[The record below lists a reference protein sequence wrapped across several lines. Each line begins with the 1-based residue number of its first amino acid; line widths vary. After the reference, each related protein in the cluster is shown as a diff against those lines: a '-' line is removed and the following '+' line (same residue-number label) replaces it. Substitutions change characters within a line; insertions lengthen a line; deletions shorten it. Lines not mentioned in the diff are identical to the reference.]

1 MRKNKLLHQGI
12 EEYLAHLKVRG
23 LEPRSI
29 KTHRQ
34 PLTKALESWGN
45 IYINRI
51 EAHHID
57 LLFARGDW
65 GPRTRNM
72 YLGNLRQFF
81 AYCRRQKWVDRDF
94 DPSDGWRN
102 VKVPKEEMPRIGVE
116 EFLPLL
122 QAATEPRDR
131 AVVALGLFTFCR
143 GSEIQTLR
151 IRDINF
157 SESTVE
163 IYRHKTKEPDTL
175 PLVAELAQEMTL
187 WLNFYR
193 EQQGRLDPDWYL
205 VPSKGPLPMSWDHAL
220 GKLQPTGAPALL
232 RPTQPMTHPYRAVQ
246 RPLRAIGMDE
256 SGTGGHVLRRSGAR
270 ALFDRLRG
278 EGYDGALMRVS
289 SMLGH
294 SSTKITEHYLGLG
307 IERTQRN
314 ELLAG
319 KPMFPG
325 LVNTGSVANLRAV

>member
-1 MRKNKLLHQGI
+1 MRKNKRLHQGI

-34 PLTKALESWGN
+34 PLNRALETWGN

-51 EAHHID
+51 QSHHID
-57 LLFARGDW
+57 MLFGEGDW
-65 GPRTRNM
+65 AARTRNL

-81 AYCRRQKWVDRDF
+81 AFCRRQRWVDRDF
-94 DPSDGWRN
+94 EPSDGWRN
-102 VKVPKEEMPRIGVE
+102 VKVPKDEMPRIGVE
-116 EFLPLL
+116 DFLPLL

-143 GSEIQTLR
+143 GSEIQTMR
-151 IRDINF
+151 IRDLDF
-157 SESTVE
+157 QDHTVN

-175 PLVAELAQEMTL
+175 PMVDELSTEMTQ

-193 EQQGRLDPDWYL
+193 QQQGRLEPDWFL
-205 VPSKGPLPMSWDHAL
+205 VPAKGPLPMSWDHSL
-220 GKLQPTGAPALL
+220 GKLQPTGQPALL
-232 RPTQPMTHPYRAVQ
+232 RPTSAMTHPYRAVQ
-246 RPLRAIGMDE
+246 RPLRAIGMAE
-256 SGTGGHVLRRSGAR
+256 RGSGAHVLRRSGAR
-270 ALFDRLRG
+270 SLFDRLRH

-294 SSTKITEHYLGLG
+294 SSTKITEHYLSLG

-325 LVNTGSVANLRAV
+325 LIQASAVTNLKAV